1 MCDFRHNAKI
11 VLFPLTNENRCAYNE
26 DTNTDGRS
34 GQMAENLLQEIERRL
49 QRMTEEQKKIVLAAL
64 GEPDD
69 ICKQECEAV

>member
-1 MCDFRHNAKI
+1 
-11 VLFPLTNENRCAYNE
+11 
-26 DTNTDGRS
+26 
-34 GQMAENLLQEIERRL
+34 MAENLLQEIERRL